1 VKIDANTL
9 LTQVQ
14 SNATQAAEDQEIRS
28 FEEKLRAA
36 AASGDK
42 GALEKV
48 ASDFESLFVRQLM
61 KTMRSSGATEGFI
74 EKSHARTVFEE
85 MLDEEL
91 ADKIGGA
98 KGLGIADM
106 IIRYL
111 RSEEE
116 EASGGFDLKG

>member
-1 VKIDANTL
+1 MKIDANAL
-9 LTQVQ
+9 LNQVQ
-14 SNATQAAEDQEIRS
+14 ATTKNETDEQEIRG

-36 AASGDK
+36 AASGDDK
-42 GALEKV
+42 ALEKV

-61 KTMRSSGATEGFI
+61 KTMRASGTTEGFI

-98 KGLGIADM
+98 KGIGIADM

-111 RSEEE
+111 RTEEE
-116 EASGGFDLKG
+116 QDNSGFDLKG